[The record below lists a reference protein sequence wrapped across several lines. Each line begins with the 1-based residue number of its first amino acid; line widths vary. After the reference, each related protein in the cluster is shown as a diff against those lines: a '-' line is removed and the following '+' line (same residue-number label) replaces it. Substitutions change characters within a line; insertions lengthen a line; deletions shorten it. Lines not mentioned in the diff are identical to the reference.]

1 MYRSLMRS
9 AKRLEKNK
17 QVVWLN
23 DLETRPLWGSG
34 TYCETA
40 AQRLANLNT
49 GANIVWTDGP
59 PAEAKSHNNTVAI
72 QAGCTHLDGTVV
84 RSLIREAFK
93 NKISIKQ
100 DDVQTEISR
109 SFDALR
115 TLSDEQNVFL
125 KECISGTTTEGLR
138 IEVTNVE
145 RESEVPAAS
154 LERWKFEYW
163 VRLEN
168 LGTETIQLLGRY
180 WQIADKIKTVTVP
193 KFSPGVVGLNPML
206 KPGDSFVYASGTE
219 LQAHRGVMHG
229 SFQIFR
235 LDSEETFEAIVPP
248 FHLIAPE
255 KPKKNAK

>member
-154 LERWKFEYW
+154 LEA
-163 VRLEN
+163 V
-168 LGTETIQLLGRY
+168 
-180 WQIADKIKTVTVP
+180 KIKTVTVP